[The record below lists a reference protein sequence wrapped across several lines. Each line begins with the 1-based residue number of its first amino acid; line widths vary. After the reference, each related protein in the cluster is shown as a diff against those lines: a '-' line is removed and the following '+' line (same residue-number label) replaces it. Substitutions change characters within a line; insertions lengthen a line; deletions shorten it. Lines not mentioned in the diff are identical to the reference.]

1 MRPTGPAGV
10 AARRRRVA
18 AGGAVQPLQASSV
31 CGVMARQGR
40 CVAKAGVRDAAS
52 RAASKHAEAW
62 VCPPASCFLPPF
74 RSASLSPAPLPLPGV
89 RSSARRLRE
98 ARRAG
103 RPMEGVD
110 VGCGAA
116 GGLLRRRGLEKAYRS
131 SLSVSAMHRL
141 IIAVGV
147 LAALVGCGSG
157 NSSTVRVMTDEEPAA
172 AEQRA
177 TAWRAERPPHP
188 APLRS
193 PSSTRHARSA
203 CTPRPPRRSPGRPSV
218 HADAAPRRP
227 RRQRGRRG
235 SWTGF
240 SSLVRSACRA
250 GDSGERCRADF
261 RPFLNSGVHPGLDC
275 VLEMKEQVETAPL
288 LVHRPTVNILTHC
301 ERWPKLLFET

>member
-1 MRPTGPAGV
+1 MPARVVLPAAVPICLIV
-10 AARRRRVA
+10 AR
-18 AGGAVQPLQASSV
+18 
-31 CGVMARQGR
+31 
-40 CVAKAGVRDAAS
+40 
-52 RAASKHAEAW
+52 
-62 VCPPASCFLPPF
+62 
-74 RSASLSPAPLPLPGV
+74 PAPSPGV